1 MELSIVLAF
10 AYCGFQ
16 TGQNTGMKI
25 LLAIAAPVVG
35 FGFWGAV
42 DFHQAGKL
50 AEPLRLLEELIISGL
65 AATALIVA
73 GLPLFGVA
81 LGLISIVY
89 HGLIYLSGERLLKH

>member
-1 MELSIVLAF
+1 MEVGIVLAF
-10 AYCGFQ
+10 AYWGFQ
-16 TGQNTGMKI
+16 TGQSTGIKI

-35 FGFWGAV
+35 FGIWGAV
-42 DFHQAGKL
+42 DFHQAGRL

-65 AATALIVA
+65 AAAALYVA
-73 GLPLFGVA
+73 GQPIFGIA